1 MQDRSSQILAV
12 CVIFLVL
19 SWISV
24 GLRVYVKS
32 RMLNQVGWDDGAMLA
47 TLLLFTGYLICQ
59 LGSLAHGNGRRRET
73 MTDATAQIGLMY
85 WFFCELFYTLA
96 TSMLKVSIGLFFLR
110 IANNKW
116 HVRIIKLIMYCS
128 GALGVTYFCIV
139 LFQCKPISFW
149 WDLDP
154 NHHGRCLS
162 ASVMADTSYV
172 VSALNSVADWVFGI
186 LPIFIVKDL
195 QMHRHQKAVVAAIL
209 GFAAVGSSATIIR
222 LPYVWTIKEYKGE
235 FLWRTADVAIW
246 TTVEVGIGI
255 TAGNLG
261 TLRPLLQKFM
271 SLIGISSSTAQNSRT
286 WRRNK
291 NDNHVYTNSGATALE
306 DFGGKGATMKT
317 TVTIR
322 GGADFEWAGVS
333 RTDSEE
339 EIVPTSNKL
348 HEGGILHSV
357 QIDTFE
363 ERIQS
368 RGREE
373 ERIEAGTTSP
383 RPIQAYE
390 RV

>member
-1 MQDRSSQILAV
+1 MYDRSTQILVV
-12 CVIFLVL
+12 CVIFFIL
-19 SWISV
+19 SWVSV
-24 GLRVYVKS
+24 GLRVYVKAA
-32 RMLNQVGWDDGAMLA
+32 LLKQVGWDDGAMLA

-96 TSMLKVSIGLFFLR
+96 TSMLKIAIGLFFLR
-110 IANNKW
+110 IANNRV
-116 HVRIIKLIMYCS
+116 HIFIIKSIMYIS
-128 GALGVTYFCIV
+128 AVLGVTYFSIV
-139 LFQCKPISFW
+139 LFQCHPISFW
-149 WDLDP
+149 WDLSPD
-154 NHHGRCLS
+154 HHGRCLS

-195 QMHRHQKAVVAAIL
+195 QMHRHQKAVVAVIL

-222 LPYVWTIKEYKGE
+222 LPYVWTVKEYKGE

-261 TLRPLLQKFM
+261 TLRPLMQRLMSFM
-271 SLIGISSSTAQNSRT
+271 GISSSTGRDTRT
-286 WRRNK
+286 WTRRHRHGNM
-291 NDNHVYTNSGATALE
+291 NSGGTPLE
-306 DFGGKGATMKT
+306 DFTGKGAIKT

-322 GGADFEWAGVS
+322 GGASHDDQWGGLS
-333 RTDSEE
+333 RTDSED
-339 EIVPTSNKL
+339 EIVPGTDKL

-357 QIDTFE
+357 QIDTSFE
-363 ERIQS
+363 ERVLDH
-368 RGREE
+368 RLG
-373 ERIEAGTTSP
+373 AGNTSP
-383 RPIQAYE
+383 RATVAYE

>member
-24 GLRVYVKS
+24 GLRVYVKT
-32 RMLNQVGWDDGAMLA
+32 RVLNQVGWDDGAMLA

-128 GALGVTYFCIV
+128 GVLGITYFCIV

-154 NHHGRCLS
+154 NHHGHCLS

-195 QMHRHQKAVVAAIL
+195 QMHRHQKAVVAVIL

-261 TLRPLLQKFM
+261 TLRPLLQRFM
-271 SLIGISSSTAQNSRT
+271 SLMGISSSTAQNSRT
-286 WRRNK
+286 WKRNK
-291 NDNHVYTNSGATALE
+291 NGNHVYTNSGATALE
-306 DFGGKGATMKT
+306 DFAGKGATMKT

-322 GGADFEWAGVS
+322 GGADSEWAGVS

-339 EIVPTSNKL
+339 EIVPNSNKL

-368 RGREE
+368 RGGEE
-373 ERIEAGTTSP
+373 ERIGAGNTSP